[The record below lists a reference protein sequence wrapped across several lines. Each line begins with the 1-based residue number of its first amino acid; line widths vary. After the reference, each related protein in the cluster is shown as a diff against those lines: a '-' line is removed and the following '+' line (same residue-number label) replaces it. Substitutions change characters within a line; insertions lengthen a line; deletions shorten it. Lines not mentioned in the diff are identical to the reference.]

1 MTHMLRALELAR
13 QALGTTSPKPAVGAV
28 VVKGRRVVGEGASRP
43 AGGGHAP
50 VVALQNAGEQ
60 AKGATLYVTLEP
72 CNHEGLTPMT
82 SVPCTDVILAAGVS
96 QVRYA
101 VIDPNPKV
109 NGRGI
114 ARLKEGGV
122 KVSGGEEADKV
133 TQLVEGYAKHVTTGM
148 PFLTAKYAMSLDG
161 KIATRSGQSRW
172 ITGPESRR
180 FTHRLREGSDVV
192 MVGAGTVKKDN
203 PQLTARGDEDNLLSK
218 QPLRVIVD
226 SHGGIPEDSKVL
238 TDSGKTMV
246 ALGDATAS
254 TMVLFEEMDVDAKRF
269 LGPRGLVDL
278 RELMTYLGQ
287 IGLTTVLVEGGGI
300 LLGALFDEGLVD
312 KVVAQVAPIIVGGRL
327 AVSPVQGEGILDL
340 ADAVRLKQLEL
351 LQFGADITLVGYCR

>member
-1 MTHMLRALELAR
+1 MCIRD
-13 QALGTTSPKPAVGAV
+13 S
-28 VVKGRRVVGEGASRP
+28 
-43 AGGGHAP
+43 
-50 VVALQNAGEQ
+50 
-60 AKGATLYVTLEP
+60 
-72 CNHEGLTPMT
+72 
-82 SVPCTDVILAAGVS
+82 
-96 QVRYA
+96 
-101 VIDPNPKV
+101 
-109 NGRGI
+109 
-114 ARLKEGGV
+114 
-122 KVSGGEEADKV
+122 KV

-180 FTHRLREGSDVV
+180 FSHRLREESDAV

-203 PQLTARGDEDNLLSK
+203 PQLTARGDEDNLLPK

-254 TMVLFEEMDVDAKRF
+254 TMVFFEEMGVGAKRF

-278 RELMTYLGQ
+278 RELMTHLGQ

-327 AVSPVQGEGILDL
+327 AVTPVQGEGVLDL
-340 ADAVRLKQLEL
+340 VDAVRLKQLEL
-351 LQFGADITLVGYCR
+351 LQFGTDITLVGSGR

>member
-1 MTHMLRALELAR
+1 
-13 QALGTTSPKPAVGAV
+13 
-28 VVKGRRVVGEGASRP
+28 VKDGRVVGEGASRP
-43 AGGGHAP
+43 TGGEHAP

-72 CNHEGLTPMT
+72 CNHEGLTP
-82 SVPCTDVILAAGVS
+82 PCTDVILAAGVS
-96 QVRYA
+96 RVRYA
-101 VIDPNPKV
+101 IIDPNPKV

-114 ARLKEGGV
+114 ARLKESGV
-122 KVSGGEEADKV
+122 KVSGGEEADRA

-161 KIATRSGQSRW
+161 KIATHSGQSRW

-180 FTHRLREGSDVV
+180 FAHRLREESDVV

-203 PQLTARGDEDNLLSK
+203 PQLTARDGEDNLLPK

-226 SHGGIPEDSKVL
+226 SHGGISGDSKVL
-238 TDSGKTMV
+238 TDGGKTMV
-246 ALGDATAS
+246 ALGDANVS
-254 TMVLFEEMDVDAKRF
+254 TTTRFEATSVDARRF

-278 RELMTYLGQ
+278 RELLTYLGQ
-287 IGLTTVLVEGGGI
+287 LGLTTVSVEGGGT
-300 LLGALFDEGLVD
+300 LLGTLFDEGLVD
-312 KVVAQVAPIIVGGRL
+312 KVVAQIAPMIVGGRL
-327 AVSPVQGEGILDL
+327 AITPVQGRGVSEL

-351 LQFGADITLVGYCR
+351 LQFGSDITLVGYCR